1 MANTYTLISSNV
13 LGSSAASVTFS
24 AIPSTYTDLVIRMS
38 VRLDAG
44 GTEDSFWLRLNGLS
58 TSIYSK
64 TSVIDS
70 GGTALSLRD
79 TSTTQI
85 NLGDADAAGSTS
97 NTFSSVEFYLP
108 NYAGTTQKPS
118 SIAYA
123 QENNSIS
130 VYQVGAI
137 AGLTNLTSAV
147 SSITL
152 LSRTGVNLVSGSSF
166 YLYGIKNS

>member
-13 LGSSAASVTFS
+13 LSSSAASVTFS
-24 AIPSTYTDLVIRMS
+24 AIPSTYTDLVVRMS

-58 TSIYSK
+58 TTIYSK
-64 TSVIDS
+64 TSVINS
-70 GGTALSLRD
+70 GGTVLSLRD
-79 TSTTQI
+79 SSATQI

-108 NYAGTTQKPS
+108 NYTGTTQKPS
-118 SIAYA
+118 SVFYA
-123 QENNSIS
+123 QENNSSS

-137 AGLTNLTSAV
+137 AGLTNITSAIT
-147 SSITL
+147 SITL
-152 LSRTGVNLVSGSSF
+152 LSRSGVNLVSGSSF